1 MQIGRMNGRKEGRR
15 APGENLFPRKIL
27 ALLHSMLIADQINIC
42 SSSRVPKLSCPFCR
56 PNRRVYIPDFLATGG
71 TSQASQQQA

>member
-27 ALLHSMLIADQINIC
+27 ALLQFY
-42 SSSRVPKLSCPFCR
+42 V
-56 PNRRVYIPDFLATGG
+56 NRRSNQYLL
-71 TSQASQQQA
+71 